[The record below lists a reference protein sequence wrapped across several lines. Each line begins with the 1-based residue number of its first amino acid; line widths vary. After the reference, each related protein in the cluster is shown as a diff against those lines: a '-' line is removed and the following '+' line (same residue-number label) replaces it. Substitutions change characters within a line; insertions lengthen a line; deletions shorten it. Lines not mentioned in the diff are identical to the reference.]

1 VSLIPEAGGEGVS
14 VFPDPKLWASYAA
27 KALAAFVVPWVVWGA
42 TKIGLPLD
50 VKAAEAFVTSAVGAL
65 IVFLWKNGPKPS

>member
-1 VSLIPEAGGEGVS
+1 MSLV
-14 VFPDPKLWASYAA
+14 PDPKLWASYVA

-50 VKAAEAFVTSAVGAL
+50 VKAAEAFITSAVSAL
-65 IVFLWKNGPKPS
+65 IVFVLKNGPKPA